1 MSIFE
6 LYLVFSTVFQFKI
19 WYFLV
24 LTEKTLNSLHQQN
37 VTIKTPMDWQI
48 IVAWHCLRDR
58 HLIQPALPE
67 LNYTITRAINGM
79 MRSIILLNRKLLIL
93 K

>member
-1 MSIFE
+1 MVFLSFDGEEFE
-6 LYLVFSTVFQFKI
+6 VAAST
-19 WYFLV
+19 
-24 LTEKTLNSLHQQN
+24 ECDHKTL
-37 VTIKTPMDWQI
+37 MDWQI

-58 HLIQPALPE
+58 HLIQPALSE

-79 MRSIILLNRKLLIL
+79 MRPIILLNRKLFIF